1 MGSAT
6 TTKIP
11 NFLNQ
16 ILFPSMKLMP
26 STIYAFYNFLRQ
38 TSLFLDSCIFAK
50 LMPPIPFKR
59 EIFVFG
65 FLYMESDFC

>member
-6 TTKIP
+6 TKKTP
-11 NFLNQ
+11 TFLNQ
-16 ILFPSMKLMP
+16 ILFPSMKLMLC
-26 STIYAFYNFLRQ
+26 TIYAFYNYLRE
-38 TSLFLDSCIFAK
+38 TSLFLDSCILAK

-65 FLYMESDFC
+65 FLYM